1 MAEAS
6 VTDDER
12 QGMERPAGTSASAEG
27 RRADPTVTAGP
38 REDDGPDAGT
48 DDSVS
53 PASGAPRSGT
63 DVAPDAPV
71 PAPARGR
78 RSRRRPLRLLA
89 ALGVLAA
96 VGGAAAAGTQF
107 GDRGSGSES
116 EDSGLPPATAE
127 VARQTLRDSLTADG
141 ELGYGTSVTATGRI
155 PGTVTRLPDADER
168 ITRGEDLYRVD
179 DTPVALM
186 YGSVPAYRALRE
198 GVEGADVKQ
207 LESNLEALGY
217 DGFTVDDD
225 FTGGTADAVREW
237 QEDQGLEETGVV
249 DLGRIVFAP
258 AAVRVDSLETEEG
271 AATGPGQKVL
281 SYTATAQAVT
291 VELDT
296 ADQRLAKTGSKVT
309 VGLPDGT
316 SVDGRVS
323 GITTEVVAGEGAGA
337 EPTTQVKVLV
347 VLDGEKAQKAAESY
361 VLASVDVS
369 FTAGERENVLT
380 VPVAA
385 LVALPEGGFGV
396 EVVEGKETRY
406 VPVETGLFADGRVE
420 ISGDGIAVGTI
431 VGVPG

>member
-1 MAEAS
+1 MTEAS

-12 QGMERPAGTSASAEG
+12 EGEERPVGASASAEG
-27 RRADPTVTAGP
+27 RRVDPTVTAGP
-38 REDDGPDAGT
+38 REDDGPEAGT
-48 DDSVS
+48 DDSAS
-53 PASGAPRSGT
+53 PAPGDPPPGT
-63 DVAPDAPV
+63 DITPD
-71 PAPARGR
+71 APARGR
-78 RSRRRPLRLLA
+78 RSRRPLRLLA

-179 DTPVALM
+179 DTPVVLM

-225 FTGGTADAVREW
+225 FTEGTADAVREW

-249 DLGRIVFAP
+249 DLGRVVFAP

-271 AATGPGQKVL
+271 TATGPGQKVL
-281 SYTATAQAVT
+281 SYTATAQAIT

-323 GITTEVVAGEGAGA
+323 EITTEVVAGEGAGA

>member
-1 MAEAS
+1 M
-6 VTDDER
+6 
-12 QGMERPAGTSASAEG
+12 
-27 RRADPTVTAGP
+27 
-38 REDDGPDAGT
+38 
-48 DDSVS
+48 
-53 PASGAPRSGT
+53 
-63 DVAPDAPV
+63 
-71 PAPARGR
+71 
-78 RSRRRPLRLLA
+78 RLLA